1 MALTFP
7 ASPSVNDVYTYQGA
21 SYVWDGDK
29 WTSRAQSS
37 GVPLLPDS
45 NGNVTV
51 TGNLTVGSNVSAAG
65 FRVDLLTTLP

>member
-7 ASPSVNDVYTYQGA
+7 QSPSVNDVYTYQGS

-29 WTSRAQSS
+29 WTSRAQTS
-37 GVPLLPDS
+37 GLPLLPDS
-45 NGNVTV
+45 NGNVSV
-51 TGNLTVGSNVSAAG
+51 TGSLTVASTVSASG